1 MRRCRASAAGC
12 ANKRA
17 CMHPA
22 RSDSR
27 LGRGIADPLDRIGA
41 FEWLGGGRV
50 ESVMEDRFDAAVAVT
65 ANGERP
71 CGGRFHAGVTVA
83 SGQPQEPEAGA
94 AGLLGMTAGVE
105 DGGDQGG
112 GLRPDLLG
120 LADETLGRPF
130 AHLAVLLRHVLR
142 RGGMTPLVRGADV
155 AGDALGAGR
164 GGNTRRCG
172 QSLGHRLT
180 ANGLPHEPRC
190 APLLQQEPTELSKPS
205 ADRTLAASK
214 TGGRHPSPLRA
225 RTGAGRDAAALIR
238 RRRLIMTGPG
248 RSRVRPQRP

>member
-1 MRRCRASAAGC
+1 
-12 ANKRA
+12 
-17 CMHPA
+17 MHPA

-71 CGGRFHAGVTVA
+71 CGGRFHAGVAVA

-112 GLRPDLLG
+112 VCGPTFSAWQMKRSGVHSPIWRCCSG
-120 LADETLGRPF
+120 MCSG
-130 AHLAVLLRHVLR
+130 AVV
-142 RGGMTPLVRGADV
+142 
-155 AGDALGAGR
+155 
-164 GGNTRRCG
+164 
-172 QSLGHRLT
+172 
-180 ANGLPHEPRC
+180 
-190 APLLQQEPTELSKPS
+190 
-205 ADRTLAASK
+205 
-214 TGGRHPSPLRA
+214 
-225 RTGAGRDAAALIR
+225 
-238 RRRLIMTGPG
+238 
-248 RSRVRPQRP
+248 